1 MYVPVLSGFR
11 APPSGEGEGS
21 STPSAVYKRYKLS
34 EEKTFASLFHP
45 EKDSILRLVGLGGT
59 KGKGCRR
66 GCRAHASVRRFS
78 PGELSAARTSPLC
91 SRQVDQFLNKTGKFA
106 IPGYPQKLGFLL
118 WGPPGTGKTSLIKA
132 LAQHTKRSIISV
144 PLSKIS
150 TNQELM
156 DIVFDS
162 KLTVQN
168 SSDNAVS
175 LPFHKTIFVMEDV
188 DAASNGE
195 QRALG
200 SRFAHAACCWRAAAL
215 LMWHAS

>member
-1 MYVPVLSGFR
+1 MFPPHSLFR
-11 APPSGEGEGS
+11 A
-21 STPSAVYKRYKLS
+21 
-34 EEKTFASLFHP
+34 
-45 EKDSILRLVGLGGT
+45 
-59 KGKGCRR
+59 
-66 GCRAHASVRRFS
+66 CRAPRLTL
-78 PGELSAARTSPLC
+78 PAAAP
-91 SRQVDQFLNKTGKFA
+91 A
-106 IPGYPQKLGFLL
+106 PA
-118 WGPPGTGKTSLIKA
+118 GKTSLIKA

-168 SSDNAVS
+168 SSDSAVS

-195 QRALG
+195 ARVARMCVFDTCAVPR
-200 SRFAHAACCWRAAAL
+200 SRDGL
-215 LMWHAS
+215 L